1 MMILNLLEV
10 CIIAFL
16 FFFVFQCFF
25 LDNKSHKSPLFKNWP
40 FLGMIPGLVVEI
52 HRIYDWMVEALEAS
66 DLNFV
71 FKGAWFTG
79 TDLLL
84 TADPRNIHHI
94 LSSNF
99 QNYPKGPEFK
109 KIFDILGEG
118 IVAADSKLG
127 EDLRKSNHT
136 LFHHKD
142 FLELAVSSNISKLKK
157 GLIPLLDRAVKRNI
171 ILDLQDVFKR
181 YMFDISSILMT
192 GYDPMSLS
200 TEMPEVEFAE
210 AVDLGEE
217 AIFYRHLKPVI
228 FWMLQKWIGIGLE
241 KKLRVSMLTVDE
253 MLAKIISSRR
263 EEISRGKRETSVDVL
278 TYYINVDTTKYK
290 YLKPSSDKFIRDV
303 VFSLLIA
310 GRDTTSSSLLTW
322 FFWLLS
328 MHPQVMAKIKHEI
341 NTKYDPEDLE
351 KLVYLHAALSETMR
365 LYPPLP
371 FNHKSPLESDLL
383 PSGHKVE
390 AHSMIL
396 ISMYALGRM
405 RSVWGEDASDFK
417 PERWISDEGVL
428 RHEPSY
434 KFLVFNS
441 GPRTCLGKHLA
452 LLQMKMVAV
461 NIIQNY
467 DFKIVEGQMIEPVR
481 SVILSMKHKVNKVG
495 DFKIVEG
502 QMINTKYDPE
512 GLKVTVSKKI

>member
-1 MMILNLLEV
+1 MMILSLLEV
-10 CIIAFL
+10 FIIAFL

-25 LDNKSHKSPLFKNWP
+25 LHKKSHKSPLFKNWP

-66 DLNFV
+66 DLNLV

-109 KIFDILGEG
+109 KIFDILGDG
-118 IVAADSKLG
+118 IVAADSELW

-142 FLELAVSSNISKLKK
+142 FLELAVSSNISKLEK
-157 GLIPLLDRAVKRNI
+157 GLIPLLDRAVEENI
-171 ILDLQDVFKR
+171 ILDLPDVFKR
-181 YMFDISSILMT
+181 YMFDISSISMT

-228 FWMLQKWIGIGLE
+228 LWKLQKWIGIGLE
-241 KKLRVSMLTVDE
+241 RKLRVSMLTVDE

-263 EEISRGKRETSVDVL
+263 EEISRGERETSMDVL
-278 TYYINVDTTKYK
+278 TYYINVDTIKYRF
-290 YLKPSSDKFIRDV
+290 LKPRNDKFIRDV

-310 GRDTTSSSLLTW
+310 GRDTTSSAFTW

-328 MHPQVMAKIKHEI
+328 MHPQVMAKIRREI
-341 NTKYDPEDLE
+341 NTKYDPADLE
-351 KLVYLHAALSETMR
+351 KLVYLHAAFSETMR

-371 FNHKSPLESDLL
+371 FNHKSPLESDVL

-417 PERWISDEGVL
+417 PERWISGGL

-441 GPRTCLGKHLA
+441 GPRTCLGKYLA

-481 SVILSMKHKVNKVG
+481 SVILSMKH
-495 DFKIVEG
+495 
-502 QMINTKYDPE
+502 
-512 GLKVTVSKKI
+512 GLKVTVNKKI